1 MSEPLTLESLAQTV
15 EQQATQLASL
25 NERLEDLEDLQDLQ
39 EAILRNAGRPL
50 HHWETVREEIWFD
63 RRGTR
68 TRGQREPQGRA
79 GGGVLM
85 P

>member
-50 HHWETVREEIWFD
+50 HHWETVREEFGLTD
-63 RRGTR
+63 EELARAASESRKD
-68 TRGQREPQGRA
+68 GQAA
-79 GGGVLM
+79 GY
-85 P
+85 